1 LNLQGFKYI
10 QKIEKQI
17 KGQWAESARGP
28 VAQHRRGRL
37 AQCTRPTTAPVAA
50 HSLAAHSGG
59 SGPWRQQMPAALSRG
74 VQSGACSA
82 APATWG
88 YSRVTLGGGLDVLGK
103 GSGSLGVLG
112 KGEEGP
118 RTASPAAELGRQEGR
133 AGAAARHRGEVAR
146 LGQRRWRSR

>member
-1 LNLQGFKYI
+1 
-10 QKIEKQI
+10 
-17 KGQWAESARGP
+17 
-28 VAQHRRGRL
+28 
-37 AQCTRPTTAPVAA
+37 
-50 HSLAAHSGG
+50 
-59 SGPWRQQMPAALSRG
+59 M
-74 VQSGACSA
+74 
-82 APATWG
+82 APADASCTLTRRPERRMQRCTGTWG

-146 LGQRRWRSR
+146 LGQRHWRSRKRGAVRNPP